1 MKKKDKDDVAPGQLV
16 INDRSE
22 IVDFEQLNIP
32 RFWHINDGKN
42 TAQGGFP
49 CKKENTK

>member
-32 RFWHINDGKN
+32 RFWHINDGNN

-49 CKKENTK
+49 CKKEKIK

>member
-22 IVDFEQLNIP
+22 IVDFEQLNLP

-49 CKKENTK
+49 CKKEKIK